1 MSGKGAILRSY
12 RYATSLLEPAA
23 AGLLLWR
30 QRRGKEDATR
40 LADASAVTIE
50 LDGGLD
56 DDALRGGEDHA
67 LLACFP
73 RDRALPSGFAAIGRV
88 LARGG
93 EPVTIAGVPVSGH
106 LGWDP
111 HHDWDAGRG

>member
-1 MSGKGAILRSY
+1 MMDVSD
-12 RYATSLLEPAA
+12 
-23 AGLLLWR
+23 GLLL
-30 QRRGKEDATR
+30 DATR